1 MTMTVTEPIIRVLIR
16 NNYKNPPNILYTL
29 YKMLS
34 GPFVTLLKY
43 NHKIS
48 QLNYT
53 SFYHRVKKLKEKS
66 DHSNL

>member
-1 MTMTVTEPIIRVLIR
+1 
-16 NNYKNPPNILYTL
+16 
-29 YKMLS
+29 MLS